1 MMQSVLLG
9 FGRLLFAQAC
19 SQKPASAL
27 PDHVPKAALFSL
39 IRLAAAISK
48 TPKSRVAPQPSS
60 GSLTPR
66 LLNAF

>member
-9 FGRLLFAQAC
+9 FGRSVFAHDPFG
-19 SQKPASAL
+19 KPAFAS

-48 TPKSRVAPQPSS
+48 TPKSRVAPQLSS

-66 LLNAF
+66 PLNAF